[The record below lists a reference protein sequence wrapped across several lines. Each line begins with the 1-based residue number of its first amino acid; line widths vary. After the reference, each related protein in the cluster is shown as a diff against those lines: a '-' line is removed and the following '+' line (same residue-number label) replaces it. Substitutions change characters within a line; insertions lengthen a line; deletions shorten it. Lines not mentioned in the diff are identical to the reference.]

1 MELVGV
7 KWSEI
12 SIHTTNE
19 AVEPIS
25 NILHEAG
32 ASGVVIEDPFEL
44 VKERTDQFGEIYQ
57 LNPQDYPDDGV
68 IVKAYLSVN
77 SYLNETFDEIKEAI
91 NNLVLYN
98 IDIGKNNVSIS
109 EVSEDDWATAWK
121 KYYHPVKISERFTIV
136 PTWED
141 YTPVKSDELIIEL
154 DPGMA
159 FGTGTHPTTVMCIQA
174 LERTVKKNDKIV
186 DVGTGSGVLSIAAA
200 MLGAEKVTALD
211 LDEVAVESAKLNIEL
226 NKVHDLVEVSQNNLL
241 DDVEPGAD
249 IVVANILAEVILR
262 FTHDVASV
270 VKQGGYFIASGII
283 QQKKQDVKDAMTA
296 VGFEIEETLQM
307 EDWVAIIGRRK

>member
-1 MELVGV
+1 M

-44 VKERTDQFGEIYQ
+44 IKERRDQFGEIYQ
-57 LNPQDYPDDGV
+57 LNPDDYPEEGV
-68 IVKAYLSVN
+68 IIKAYLPEN
-77 SYLNETFDEIKEAI
+77 SFLAENVEEIKEAI

-98 IDIGKNNVSIS
+98 IDIGKNDVSIS
-109 EVSEDDWATAWK
+109 EVNEEEWATAWK

-141 YTPVKSDELIIEL
+141 YTPVSSDELIIEL

-174 LERTVKKNDKIV
+174 LERTVKAGDKVV

-211 LDEVAVESAKLNIEL
+211 LDEVAVNSARLNIEL
-226 NKVHDLVEVSQNNLL
+226 NKVHHAVDVKQNNLL
-241 DDVEPGAD
+241 DGVEPGAD

-262 FTHDVASV
+262 FTDDVTST
-270 VKQGGYFIASGII
+270 VKQDGYFIASGII
-283 QQKKQDVKDAMTA
+283 QPKKQEVKEAMIDA
-296 VGFEIEETLQM
+296 GFEIAETLQM
-307 EDWVAIIGRRK
+307 EDWVAIIGKRK

>member
-1 MELVGV
+1 MELVVV

-44 VKERTDQFGEIYQ
+44 VKTRTDQFGEIYQ

-68 IVKAYLSVN
+68 IIKAYLTVN
-77 SYLNETFDEIKEAI
+77 SFLNETVDEIKEAI
-91 NNLVLYN
+91 SNLVLYN
-98 IDIGKNNVSIS
+98 IDIGKNNISIS
-109 EVSEDDWATAWK
+109 EVNEEDWATAWK
-121 KYYHPVKISERFTIV
+121 KYYHPVKISDRFTIV
-136 PTWED
+136 PTWEA
-141 YTPVKSDELIIEL
+141 YTPVNSDELIIEL

-174 LERTVKKNDKIV
+174 LERTVQENDQVV

-200 MLGAEKVTALD
+200 MLGAKKVTALD
-211 LDEVAVESAKLNIEL
+211 LDEVAVESARLNIEL
-226 NKVHDLVEVSQNNLL
+226 NNVLNIVEVSQNNLL
-241 DDVEPGAD
+241 DGVDQAAD
-249 IVVANILAEVILR
+249 IVVANILAEIILR
-262 FTHDVASV
+262 FTNDVASV

-283 QQKKQDVKDAMTA
+283 QQKKQDVKEAMIA

-307 EDWVAIIGRRK
+307 EDWVAIIGRKK